1 MPSPHSD
8 NRFML
13 ESLIS
18 KKYMTDLSLRVTHH
32 GGLRSVS
39 PFIGQRQQKSIR
51 ARQLAERQDV
61 QIAHNMQFTD
71 FNQAWDR

>member
-1 MPSPHSD
+1 MV
-8 NRFML
+8 L
-13 ESLIS
+13 
-18 KKYMTDLSLRVTHH
+18 
-32 GGLRSVS
+32 
-39 PFIGQRQQKSIR
+39 QRQQKSIR